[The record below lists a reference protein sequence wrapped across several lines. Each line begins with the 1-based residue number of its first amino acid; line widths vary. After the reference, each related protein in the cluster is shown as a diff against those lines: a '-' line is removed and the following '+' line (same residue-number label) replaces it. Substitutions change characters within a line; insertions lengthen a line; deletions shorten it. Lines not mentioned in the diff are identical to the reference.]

1 MWEGELC
8 FSPARGVGSEG
19 SGGVPPAV
27 YADPDF
33 FFLLVGWKVCPTHP
47 FVSPSPQSDRRGQQ

>member
-8 FSPARGVGSEG
+8 FPPVRGVGSEG
-19 SGGVPPAV
+19 AV
-27 YADPDF
+27 YADPDLSF
-33 FFLLVGWKVCPTHP
+33 FFLVGWKVCPTHP

>member
-33 FFLLVGWKVCPTHP
+33 SFFFFFSSIRLEGVSNPSIRVTQPTK
-47 FVSPSPQSDRRGQQ
+47 

>member
-19 SGGVPPAV
+19 SGESLPLSMQIRT
-27 YADPDF
+27 F
-33 FFLLVGWKVCPTHP
+33 FFSSRLEG
-47 FVSPSPQSDRRGQQ
+47 VSNPSIRVTQSTK

>member
-33 FFLLVGWKVCPTHP
+33 FF
-47 FVSPSPQSDRRGQQ
+47 S

>member
-33 FFLLVGWKVCPTHP
+33 SFFFFFYSIRLEG
-47 FVSPSPQSDRRGQQ
+47 VSKP